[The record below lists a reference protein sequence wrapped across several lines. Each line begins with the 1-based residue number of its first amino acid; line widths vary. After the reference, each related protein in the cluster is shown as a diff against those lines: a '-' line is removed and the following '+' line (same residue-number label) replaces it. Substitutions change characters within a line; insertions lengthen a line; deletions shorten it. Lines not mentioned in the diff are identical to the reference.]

1 MANDHHTAPTG
12 LRHLVHPRSVAG
24 LGREAV
30 STAVTLAA
38 WPFGVVDRGLAT
50 AGAALRHEH
59 PLVETPVLLVHG
71 YAANKSNWLFVQRH
85 LRAAGFGHVHAVNCN
100 PFRHDIPRLAETV
113 RDRARALMDR
123 AATDEIHLVGHSMG
137 GLLARWAV
145 QVGGLHEARTCV
157 TVASPHG
164 GSQLARLAAG
174 RTAAQMRPGSTVLR
188 RLDDAPVPPQTRF
201 VAYWSELDALVSPRR
216 AQIRDQR
223 LDATNVHVPGE
234 GHLSI
239 MLSRRLA
246 DSITT
251 QLAAAEGRPG
261 YGEPVGSLAAHRRGR
276 ADADAAAA
284 QVV

>member
-1 MANDHHTAPTG
+1 MRRCRRP
-12 LRHLVHPRSVAG
+12 S
-24 LGREAV
+24 
-30 STAVTLAA
+30 TLAA

-50 AGAALRHEH
+50 AGAALRNEQ
-59 PLVETPVLLVHG
+59 PLVSTPVLLVHG

-123 AATDEIHLVGHSMG
+123 AGTDQVHLIGHSMG

-145 QVGGLHEARTCV
+145 QVSGLHEARTCI

-164 GSQLARLAAG
+164 GAPLAQLGVG
-174 RTAAQMRPGSTVLR
+174 RTVAQMRPGSSVLR
-188 RLDDAPVPPQTRF
+188 RLHAAPAPTRTRF
-201 VAYWSELDALVSPRR
+201 VAYWSELDAIVPARR
-216 AQIRDQR
+216 AQILDPR
-223 LDATNVHVPGE
+223 LDATNVRVPGE

-261 YGEPVGSLAAHRRGR
+261 YGEPVEPLAAHREARP
-276 ADADAAAA
+276 AAGGEVAGAA
-284 QVV
+284 TG